1 MKARD
6 SEVSCLPA
14 GSGRDSHPP
23 GMLHQRHRRISAENG
38 FASSQPRLGRSRWRA
53 GMTHGV
59 FFPGWESQR
68 SSEQV
73 APTCNVSPPTL
84 HPEICSSQ

>member
-23 GMLHQRHRRISAENG
+23 EMLHQRHWCILPENG
-38 FASSQPRLGRSRWRA
+38 FASSQPRLGRSQWRT
-53 GMTHGV
+53 GMTHVV
-59 FFPGWESQR
+59 FFPGRESRR

-73 APTCNVSPPTL
+73 APACSVSPPTL
-84 HPEICSSQ
+84 HL